1 MKMNMKIII
10 LNQCMIVLPPM
21 KIINY
26 RYTVENV
33 VIHFH
38 GLKA

>member
-1 MKMNMKIII
+1 MNTKIII
-10 LNQCMIVLPPM
+10 LKKCMIVLPLM

-33 VIHFH
+33 AIHFH
-38 GLKA
+38 GPKS